1 MNSKAKTM
9 SDEFVYQMKRVV
21 SFIPNGLE
29 LQYSLMLRAK
39 SWSSG
44 KRENSKRLQQ
54 TVLLAGEGVGIK
66 QRGWV

>member
-39 SWSSG
+39 LWSG
-44 KRENSKRLQQ
+44 GERENSKRLQQ
-54 TVLLAGEGVGIK
+54 TVLLSGEGVGIK